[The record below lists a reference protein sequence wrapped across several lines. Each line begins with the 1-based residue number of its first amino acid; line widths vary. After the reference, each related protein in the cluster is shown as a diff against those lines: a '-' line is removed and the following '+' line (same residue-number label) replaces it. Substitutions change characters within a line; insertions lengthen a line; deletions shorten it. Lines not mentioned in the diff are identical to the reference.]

1 LPCLNFEDFR
11 AEDGIGA
18 LERNVT
24 RASSGVRRGGQGHRK
39 FSPFGLDLKGGEEV
53 ATMTTESGNG
63 SMFNGDRRT
72 QVGVFFYDPFEID
85 DEDE

>member
-1 LPCLNFEDFR
+1 
-11 AEDGIGA
+11 
-18 LERNVT
+18 
-24 RASSGVRRGGQGHRK
+24 
-39 FSPFGLDLKGGEEV
+39 
-53 ATMTTESGNG
+53 MTTESGNG